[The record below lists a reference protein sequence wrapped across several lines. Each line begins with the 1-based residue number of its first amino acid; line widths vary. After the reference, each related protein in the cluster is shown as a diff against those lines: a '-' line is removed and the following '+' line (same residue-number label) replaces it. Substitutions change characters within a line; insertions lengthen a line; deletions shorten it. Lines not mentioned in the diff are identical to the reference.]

1 MKATGVILLA
11 LGATGALAQS
21 FSEELGR
28 HPELSNMRSYLESN
42 PDLMSMFESPTDV
55 TILAPENNAFSV
67 LTGPMQDNQPL
78 ANASL
83 IQGIL
88 QYHVVNGTH
97 ERDDFE
103 DSEFIHTHLTQS
115 QFQNVS
121 DGQVIHFVHD
131 NDRVNCISGL
141 NARSQL
147 TGTVSLPNIMDE
159 DRRRFLTAIRARDI
173 TTASSILSTT
183 S

>member
-1 MKATGVILLA
+1 MKASGVILLA
-11 LGATGALAQS
+11 LGAGGAFAQS

-67 LTGPMQDNQPL
+67 LTGPLEDDQQPL

-83 IQGIL
+83 IRGIL

-97 ERDDFE
+97 EADDFE
-103 DSEFIHTHLTQS
+103 DSEFLHTHLTQP

-121 DGQVIHFVHD
+121 DGQVIHFVQED
-131 NDRVNCISGL
+131 DRVNCISGL
-141 NARSQL
+141 NSESRFVGS
-147 TGTVSLPNIMDE
+147 VSLTSVIH
-159 DRRRFLTAIRARDI
+159 RD
-173 TTASSILSTT
+173 
-183 S
+183 